1 MELIS
6 IVFGVLVWTNVLIM
20 ELTEIIRYIKS
31 IWRIFCII
39 SLCYYLTFQEWANEM
54 CYDTRYS
61 VTDLQR
67 CPVKVQKSNHHFY
80 NKTEFKNPRPRRIPP
95 TKIITSVTSRV
106 NLWLLFNLKFW
117 VAWSIT
123 LAYICG
129 SDASDVTLFQ
139 FKILMSLLLIIN
151 TRMKLSK
158 LTYPFHLNTMD
169 SSTIKLPF
177 LLWATSLSSKI
188 RMTLR

>member
-106 NLWLLFNLKFW
+106 NHWLLFNSKFCL
-117 VAWSIT
+117 IQH
-123 LAYICG
+123 LCICG